1 MAQSGIL
8 LIILLNS
15 NKIDSLTQKDI
26 ESIAKIAELTKNKE
40 RLRAENNSLR
50 EAGNEAN
57 TQLASIQSSTSFKLG
72 RAITYIPR
80 KLRDAFKKK

>member
-8 LIILLNS
+8 LTILLNN
-15 NKIDSLTQKDI
+15 NKIDSLTQKGA
-26 ESIAKIAELTKNKE
+26 ESAAKIAELTKNKE
-40 RLRAENNSLR
+40 RLSTENNSLR

-57 TQLASIQSSTSFKLG
+57 AQLASIQSSTSFKLG

-80 KLRDAFKKK
+80 KIRDTFKKK